1 VNTNA
6 VLTNL
11 QKDYKDCIAIIDGLI
26 DMRAR
31 EKLGKE
37 DFQRRMEEAQKEK
50 KRLEEL
56 LADTGDQID
65 KRIKFANEAFEFVE
79 HAMIKFKTGPWEKK
93 KRFSPPSVRT
103 SRLWTKSLVFP

>member
-11 QKDYKDCIAIIDGLI
+11 QKDYKDCVAVVDGLI

-31 EKLGKE
+31 EELNKE
-37 DFQRRMEEAQKEK
+37 DFQRRMEDAQKEK

-79 HAMIKFKTGPWEKK
+79 HAMLKFKTGPWEKK
-93 KRFSPPSVRT
+93 KRD
-103 SRLWTKSLVFP
+103 SLHPRFEPLAYGQKA